1 MKTYWNIDKNL
12 TVLNEWQPNCW
23 IQVTCPTDEDQRLL
37 EEEFKIPD
45 YFLSDISDTDERAR
59 YEYDDG
65 WMLIILRIPY
75 VKEIRSRTPYTTVPL
90 GIIHK
95 RDVTITVCYYE
106 TNMMIDFV
114 SYQQKRSEGF
124 TDYVDMTFRL
134 FLSSAVWYL
143 KRLKQIN
150 SLIEKAKRNLDHG
163 VNNESLI
170 GLSRLQ
176 DSLTYFITSIR
187 GNENL
192 LSKLKFKLQVDE
204 LDADLIYISI
214 YKHRHYPDKPVA
226 DPDVPDSSGRILG
239 TLLRIS
245 IPIALGSSVLSII
258 NLVDTKLIMYR
269 LQTALGYSE
278 TQPLARARKAPREH
292 QTDGDLS
299 HDLKDLR
306 DGGRLHVAHAL
317 RITAVRARQVH
328 EHECRRQRPDALR
341 RADVV
346 EHPGQLRR
354 KQEHDQPEQNAEDC
368 KRQPCNAEDL
378 ARLHGTAERVRLA
391 DHARERDRHARRG
404 HGEKH
409 VVDIVSD
416 GKVSV
421 SLVAEDVSERDLI
434 DRAEDLDDHHTGRH
448 DGRAVEIVLLA
459 VFLQNALPPR

>member
-1 MKTYWNIDKNL
+1 MKTYWNIDKTL
-12 TVLNEWQPNCW
+12 SPLNEWQPNCW

-95 RDVTITVCYYE
+95 RDVTITVCFYE
-106 TNMMIDFV
+106 TNMIIDFV
-114 SYQQKRSEGF
+114 SFQQKRGEGF
-124 TDYVDMTFRL
+124 TDYVDMIFRL

-204 LDADLIYISI
+204 LDADLIEDVNIEMTQARETTSI
-214 YKHRHYPDKPVA
+214 YSD
-226 DPDVPDSSGRILG
+226 ILES
-239 TLLRIS
+239 TMDTYS
-245 IPIALGSSVLSII
+245 SII
-258 NLVDTKLIMYR
+258 NNNMNTTMRTLTSISIVMMLPTLISSFFGMNLVNGMEESPYGFALALVISFVVSGLTWGFLRYKR
-269 LQTALGYSE
+269 LL
-278 TQPLARARKAPREH
+278 
-292 QTDGDLS
+292 
-299 HDLKDLR
+299 
-306 DGGRLHVAHAL
+306 
-317 RITAVRARQVH
+317 
-328 EHECRRQRPDALR
+328 
-341 RADVV
+341 
-346 EHPGQLRR
+346 
-354 KQEHDQPEQNAEDC
+354 
-368 KRQPCNAEDL
+368 
-378 ARLHGTAERVRLA
+378 
-391 DHARERDRHARRG
+391 
-404 HGEKH
+404 
-409 VVDIVSD
+409 
-416 GKVSV
+416 
-421 SLVAEDVSERDLI
+421 
-434 DRAEDLDDHHTGRH
+434 
-448 DGRAVEIVLLA
+448 
-459 VFLQNALPPR
+459 